1 MGGVGESGRA
11 EYGGLGGEGE
21 RRSQPVPE
29 GKVLLL
35 SLLFFWWGTVLWN
48 GFQE

>member
-1 MGGVGESGRA
+1 MGESGRY
-11 EYGGLGGEGE
+11 ECGGLGGEGE
-21 RRSQPVPE
+21 SSQPVPE
-29 GKVLLL
+29 GKVLL